1 MEQNLKDLAGFLEE
15 EGERLG
21 KDRIR
26 GMLVPSA
33 SQILKEKLPVLV
45 IGGRAGSFL
54 GEYQAGGNIVVLGN
68 GAQPVVGNFC
78 GTGMHGGQIL
88 LRCDEVPPLP
98 AQVKAERVHGPC
110 DEESA
115 ELIREWCR
123 KFGRDEREYMNAVY
137 YRLTPNTENPY
148 RQMYTAN

>member
-1 MEQNLKDLAGFLEE
+1 M
-15 EGERLG
+15 
-21 KDRIR
+21 
-26 GMLVPSA
+26 
-33 SQILKEKLPVLV
+33 
-45 IGGRAGSFL
+45 
-54 GEYQAGGNIVVLGN
+54 VLGN